1 MQMMGI
7 NTTSLLV
14 PSKLGQARDET
25 HRSQKT
31 EKNTGE
37 KKREENKGRAIKKTN
52 RKWGKRQ

>member
-1 MQMMGI
+1 MMGI

-31 EKNTGE
+31 EKNTGV

>member
-31 EKNTGE
+31 EKTQE
-37 KKREENKGRAIKKTN
+37 KRKGKKT
-52 RKWGKRQ
+52 KVEQ